1 MSEHNSD
8 DSRQVKRM
16 ALAMMFAVC
25 GRGTDAAEVVDA
37 YLYAGRH
44 TPAELYQAAVSRLV
58 DTWTWPNPPQPGDI
72 LRVAKQIHG
81 ARRIQAREEKQRREQ
96 AEMVADA
103 MTPGQAREL
112 LENLQ
117 AQPEPT
123 TKEQRAARE
132 LQMRLLAVAAV
143 QGGGPKLVKAG
154 SS

>member
-1 MSEHNSD
+1 MNGSNNEQ
-8 DSRQVKRM
+8 SREAKRK
-16 ALAMMFAVC
+16 AVAVLFSLSPKP
-25 GRGTDAAEVVDA
+25 DAAAPMEA
-37 YLYAGRH
+37 YIQAAARI
-44 TPAELYQAAVSRLV
+44 PPELYQAAIQQLIE
-58 DTWTWPNPPQPGDI
+58 TWTWPNPPQPGDI

-103 MTPGQAREL
+103 MTSGQAREL

-143 QGGGPKLVKAG
+143 RGGGPKLVKAEA
-154 SS
+154 S